1 MFDHQGRSEEDN
13 VERVVHEL
21 RRPVYIDRALDARVM
36 SEIAQPP
43 PAAAESVARR
53 SFPRVWPWLAAAAVL
68 GAVLI
73 ARPWSWGG
81 GTSRPDALQF
91 VLVAPQA
98 ASVALVGDFN
108 DWDPTRAPMRAARGG
123 VWSTVVPL
131 VPGRYRYAFLVNGV
145 EWRADPSAPAVP
157 DEEFGSPSSVVTV
170 GGRGS

>member
-1 MFDHQGRSEEDN
+1 MFDHEGRGEEDI
-13 VERVVHEL
+13 VERVIHEL
-21 RRPVYIDRALDARVM
+21 RRPVYIDPALAARVM
-36 SEIAQPP
+36 SEIAQPAP
-43 PAAAESVARR
+43 VEPVARR

-73 ARPWSWGG
+73 ARPWSWG
-81 GTSRPDALQF
+81 TTRPDAFQF
-91 VLVAPQA
+91 VLVAPRA

-108 DWDPTRAPMRAARGG
+108 DWDPTRAPMHARDG
-123 VWSTVVPL
+123 VWATAVSLT
-131 VPGRYRYAFLVNGV
+131 PGRYRYAFLVNGV